1 MINPPVMTFRRTWIT
16 TFAVCLAC
24 CQAAVARGQWPS
36 FGPTASAAQAVATPW
51 PVRPP
56 ARIYVMPFTIEP
68 GLAEQLQQQHQNRI
82 LPQGPVQQMLA
93 SRPRVIDMV
102 SGYDR
107 SQPMSV
113 TAAKMLTEE
122 LDRAELPAVPWAGPG
137 LPPAD
142 GWVLNG
148 QIVSLSEGSVVAK
161 NLVGFGVGNKT
172 IGIDVMLSD
181 PATAG
186 GHPFFILDSSDK
198 GRMIPGTLALGAVT
212 SFNPAVVVGR
222 AVATQSGVA
231 DVTQQQRLAQEIA
244 QAVVAAFQ
252 AHARPQ
258 VQPQPQVQMQT
269 QVPQPSQAPLLAR

>member
-1 MINPPVMTFRRTWIT
+1 MINQSVTNVRGTWIT
-16 TFAVCLAC
+16 TCTLCIAC
-24 CQAAVARGQWPS
+24 CQATSAHGQFPS
-36 FGPTASAAQAVATPW
+36 FGPTASTAQAVATPW

-56 ARIYVMPFTIEP
+56 ARIYVMPFAIEP
-68 GLAEQLQQQHQNRI
+68 GLAEQLHQQNQNRI

-93 SRPRVIDMV
+93 SRPRVIDMAT
-102 SGYDR
+102 GFDR
-107 SQPMSV
+107 SQPMGI

-122 LDRAELPAVPWAGPG
+122 LDRAGLPAVQWAGPG

-142 GWVLNG
+142 GWLLNG

-186 GHPFFILDSSDK
+186 GHPFFVLDSSDK

-222 AVATQSGVA
+222 AVATQSGIA
-231 DVTQQQRLAQEIA
+231 DVTQQQRLAQEIS
-244 QAVVAAFQ
+244 QAVVTAFQ
-252 AHARPQ
+252 AHAQPQPQVPPQ
-258 VQPQPQVQMQT
+258 VQPQVQ
-269 QVPQPSQAPLLAR
+269 SPLLAR

>member
-1 MINPPVMTFRRTWIT
+1 MINQSVTNVHGIWIAT
-16 TFAVCLAC
+16 CAVCLAC
-24 CQAAVARGQWPS
+24 CQATVAHGQFPS

-68 GLAEQLQQQHQNRI
+68 GLAEQLQLQNQNRI
-82 LPQGPVQQMLA
+82 IPQGPVQQMFA

-107 SQPMSV
+107 SQPV
-113 TAAKMLTEE
+113 GFTAAKMLTEE
-122 LDRAELPAVPWAGPG
+122 LDRAGLPAVPWAGPG

-148 QIVSLSEGSVVAK
+148 QIVSLTEGSVVAK
-161 NLVGFGVGNKT
+161 NLIGFGVGNKT

-181 PATAG
+181 PATAA

-222 AVATQSGVA
+222 AVATQSGIA
-231 DVTQQQRLAQEIA
+231 DVTQQQRLAQEIS
-244 QAVVAAFQ
+244 QSIIAAFQ

-258 VQPQPQVQMQT
+258 PQVQVQAQT
-269 QVPQPSQAPLLAR
+269 QVPQPLQAPLLAR

>member
-1 MINPPVMTFRRTWIT
+1 
-16 TFAVCLAC
+16 
-24 CQAAVARGQWPS
+24 
-36 FGPTASAAQAVATPW
+36 
-51 PVRPP
+51 
-56 ARIYVMPFTIEP
+56 
-68 GLAEQLQQQHQNRI
+68 
-82 LPQGPVQQMLA
+82 
-93 SRPRVIDMV
+93 MV

-107 SQPMSV
+107 SQPMGF

-122 LDRAELPAVPWAGPG
+122 LDRAGLPAVPWAGPG

-181 PATAG
+181 PATAAG
-186 GHPFFILDSSDK
+186 QPFFILDSSDK
-198 GRMIPGTLALGAVT
+198 GRMIPGTLAIGAVT

-222 AVATQSGVA
+222 AVATQSGIA
-231 DVTQQQRLAQEIA
+231 DVTQQQRLAQEIS

-252 AHARPQ
+252 THA
-258 VQPQPQVQMQT
+258 QPQPQMQPQMQS
-269 QVPQPSQAPLLAR
+269 QVQTPLLAR

>member
-1 MINPPVMTFRRTWIT
+1 MINQSVTNVQGIWIT
-16 TFAVCLAC
+16 ACAVCLAC
-24 CQAAVARGQWPS
+24 GQATIARGQFPS
-36 FGPTASAAQAVATPW
+36 FSPTASAAQAVATPW
-51 PVRPP
+51 PVRRP

-68 GLAEQLQQQHQNRI
+68 GLAEQLQQQNQNRI
-82 LPQGPVQQMLA
+82 IPQGPVQQMLA

-107 SQPMSV
+107 SQPV
-113 TAAKMLTEE
+113 GFTAAKMLTEE
-122 LDRAELPAVPWAGPG
+122 LDRAGLPAVPWAGPG

-148 QIVSLSEGSVVAK
+148 QIVSLTEGSVVAK

-181 PATAG
+181 PATAAG
-186 GHPFFILDSSDK
+186 RPFFILDSSDK

-222 AVATQSGVA
+222 AVATQSGIA
-231 DVTQQQRLAQEIA
+231 DVTQQQRLAQEIS
-244 QAVVAAFQ
+244 QSIVAAFQ

-258 VQPQPQVQMQT
+258 PQVQVQAQT
-269 QVPQPSQAPLLAR
+269 QAPQPLQAPLLAR

>member
-1 MINPPVMTFRRTWIT
+1 MINQSVTNVQGIWIT
-16 TFAVCLAC
+16 ACAVCLAC
-24 CQAAVARGQWPS
+24 GQATIARGQFPS

-51 PVRPP
+51 PVRRP

-68 GLAEQLQQQHQNRI
+68 GLAEQLQQQNQNRI
-82 LPQGPVQQMLA
+82 IPQGPVQQMLA

-107 SQPMSV
+107 SQPMGF

-122 LDRAELPAVPWAGPG
+122 LDRAGLPAVPWAGPG

-181 PATAG
+181 PATAAG
-186 GHPFFILDSSDK
+186 QPFFVLDSSDK
-198 GRMIPGTLALGAVT
+198 GRMIPGTLAIGAVT

-222 AVATQSGVA
+222 AVATQSGIA
-231 DVTQQQRLAQEIA
+231 DVTQQQRLAQEIS

-252 AHARPQ
+252 AHAQPRPQ
-258 VQPQPQVQMQT
+258 VQAQVQPQAQ
-269 QVPQPSQAPLLAR
+269 SPLLAR

>member
-1 MINPPVMTFRRTWIT
+1 MINQFVMKARGTWIT
-16 TFAVCLAC
+16 MGVAVLAC
-24 CQAAVARGQWPS
+24 CQGAVARGQFPS
-36 FGPTASAAQAVATPW
+36 FGPTASTAQAVATPW

-56 ARIYVMPFTIEP
+56 VRIYVMPFTIEP
-68 GLAEQLQQQHQNRI
+68 GLAEQIQHQSQNSI
-82 LPQGPVQQMLA
+82 VPQGPVQQMLA

-102 SGYDR
+102 TGYDR
-107 SQPMSV
+107 SQPMGF

-122 LDRAELPAVPWAGPG
+122 LDRAGLPAVQWAGPG

-142 GWVLNG
+142 GWLLNG

-186 GHPFFILDSSDK
+186 GHPFLVLDSSDK

-212 SFNPAVVVGR
+212 GFNPAVVVGR

-231 DVTQQQRLAQEIA
+231 DVTQQQRLAQEIS
-244 QAVVAAFQ
+244 QSVIAAIQ
-252 AHARPQ
+252 AHT
-258 VQPQPQVQMQT
+258 QPQPQLQ
-269 QVPQPSQAPLLAR
+269 SPLLAR

>member
-1 MINPPVMTFRRTWIT
+1 MINQSVTNVQGIWIT
-16 TFAVCLAC
+16 TCAVCLAC
-24 CQAAVARGQWPS
+24 CQATIARGQFPS

-51 PVRPP
+51 PVRRP

-68 GLAEQLQQQHQNRI
+68 GLAEQLQQQNQNRI
-82 LPQGPVQQMLA
+82 IPQGPVQQMLA

-107 SQPMSV
+107 SQPMGF

-122 LDRAELPAVPWAGPG
+122 LDRAGLPAVPWAGPG

-181 PATAG
+181 PATAAG
-186 GHPFFILDSSDK
+186 QPFFVLDSSDK
-198 GRMIPGTLALGAVT
+198 GRMIPGTLAIGAVT

-222 AVATQSGVA
+222 AVATQSGIA
-231 DVTQQQRLAQEIA
+231 DVTQQQRLAQEIS

-252 AHARPQ
+252 AHAQPRPQ
-258 VQPQPQVQMQT
+258 VQAQTQALPQVQT
-269 QVPQPSQAPLLAR
+269 PLLAR

>member
-1 MINPPVMTFRRTWIT
+1 MINPSVMNLHGIWIT
-16 TFAVCLAC
+16 TCAVCLAC
-24 CQAAVARGQWPS
+24 CQAAVARGQFPS
-36 FGPTASAAQAVATPW
+36 FGPTAASAQAVATPW
-51 PVRPP
+51 PIRPP
-56 ARIYVMPFTIEP
+56 ARIYVMPFAIEP
-68 GLAEQLQQQHQNRI
+68 GLAEQLQQQNQNRL

-107 SQPMSV
+107 SLPMGF

-122 LDRAELPAVPWAGPG
+122 LDRAGLPAVQWAGPG

-142 GWVLNG
+142 GWLLNG
-148 QIVSLSEGSVVAK
+148 QIVSLTEGSAVAK

-181 PATAG
+181 PATAAG
-186 GHPFFILDSSDK
+186 QPFFILDSSDK

-212 SFNPAVVVGR
+212 NFNPAVVVGR
-222 AVATQSGVA
+222 AVATQSGIA
-231 DVTQQQRLAQEIA
+231 DVTQQQRLAQEIS

-258 VQPQPQVQMQT
+258 PQMQT
-269 QVPQPSQAPLLAR
+269 QTQAQAPLLAR

>member
-1 MINPPVMTFRRTWIT
+1 MINQSVTNVQGIWIT
-16 TFAVCLAC
+16 TCAVCLAS

-36 FGPTASAAQAVATPW
+36 FGPTASAVQTVATPW

-68 GLAEQLQQQHQNRI
+68 GLAEQLQQQNQNRI
-82 LPQGPVQQMLA
+82 IPQGPVQQMLA

-107 SQPMSV
+107 SQPV
-113 TAAKMLTEE
+113 GFTAAKMLTEE
-122 LDRAELPAVPWAGPG
+122 LDRAGLPAVPWAGPG

-181 PATAG
+181 PATAAG
-186 GHPFFILDSSDK
+186 QPFFVLDSSDK

-222 AVATQSGVA
+222 AVATQSGIA
-231 DVTQQQRLAQEIA
+231 DVTQQQRLAQEIS
-244 QAVVAAFQ
+244 QAIVAAFQ

-258 VQPQPQVQMQT
+258 PQVQVQAQT
-269 QVPQPSQAPLLAR
+269 QAQTQLQSPLLAR